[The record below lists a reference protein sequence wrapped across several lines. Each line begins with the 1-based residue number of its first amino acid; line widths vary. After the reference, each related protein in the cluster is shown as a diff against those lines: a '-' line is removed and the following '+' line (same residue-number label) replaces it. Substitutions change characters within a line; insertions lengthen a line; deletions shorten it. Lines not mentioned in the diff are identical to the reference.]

1 MRMLLTDAKPY
12 DREFFNRANA
22 RHGFEIVYLESKLS
36 PETAPLA
43 RGCEAVCAFV
53 NDKVTAPVI
62 DLLAGQ
68 GVRLLALRC
77 AGYNNVDFKACFG
90 RLRVVR
96 VPAYSPHAVAEHA
109 VALLMTLNRNLHRA
123 VQRTRDGNFQ
133 LQGLLGFD
141 LFGKTAG
148 IVGTGRIG
156 RIAAEILKGVG
167 MRVLCSDPQPDA
179 AWAVQAG
186 VEYVQLEHL
195 YRESRVISLHCPLTP
210 TNRHMIHR
218 ETLALMQDGVI
229 LINTGRGPL
238 IHTADLIEAIKA
250 RKVGGAALDVYEEE
264 EQYFFEDF
272 SNEVIADDVL
282 ARLLGFPNVL
292 VTAHQAFFTREAL
305 TAIAETT
312 LGSVAAYARG
322 EALLEHEICYQ
333 CHPERCARKQGLPC
347 FTLPPAGGGAS

>member
-1 MRMLLTDAKPY
+1 MRILLTDAKPY

-22 RHGFEIVYLESKLS
+22 AHGFEIVYVEGKLT
-36 PETAPLA
+36 PETALMA
-43 RGCEAVCAFV
+43 TGCETVCSFV
-53 NDKVTAPVI
+53 NDKI
-62 DLLAGQ
+62 DTTVVEVLAKA
-68 GVRLLALRC
+68 GVKLLALRC

-90 RLRVVR
+90 RIHVVR

-133 LQGLLGFD
+133 LNGLLGFD
-141 LFGKTAG
+141 LHGKTAG

-156 RIAAEILKGVG
+156 RIAAEILRGIG
-167 MRVLCSDPQPDA
+167 MRVLCFDPFPDA
-179 AWAVQAG
+179 AWALRSG
-186 VEYVQLEHL
+186 CEYVQLDQL

-210 TNRHMIHR
+210 ENRHMINR
-218 ETLALMQDGVI
+218 ETLAVMQDGVV

-238 IHTADLIEAIKA
+238 IHTADLVEALKK

-264 EQYFFEDF
+264 EHYFFEDF
-272 SNEVIADDVL
+272 SNEVITDDVL
-282 ARLLGFPNVL
+282 MRLLSFPNVI

-312 LGSVAAYARG
+312 LGSVASFARG
-322 EALLEHEICYQ
+322 DELLEHEICYQ
-333 CHPERCARKQGLPC
+333 CSKGTCLRKLGKAC
-347 FTLPPAGGGAS
+347 FPLR

>member
-1 MRMLLTDAKPY
+1 MRILLTDAKPY

-36 PETAPLA
+36 LDTAPLA
-43 RGCEAVCAFV
+43 RGCEAVCVFV

-62 DLLAGQ
+62 DLLVRQ

-133 LQGLLGFD
+133 LQGLLGVD
-141 LFGKTAG
+141 LCGKTAG

-156 RIAAEILKGVG
+156 RVAAQSLKGIG

-179 AWAVQAG
+179 DWAAQAG
-186 VEYVQLEHL
+186 VEYVPLERL

-210 TNRHMIHR
+210 ETRHMINR
-218 ETLALMQDGVI
+218 GTLAMMQDGVI

-238 IHTADLIEAIKA
+238 IHTAALIESIKA
-250 RKVGGAALDVYEEE
+250 HKVGGAALDVYEEE

-272 SNEVIADDVL
+272 SNEVIADDML

-312 LGSVAAYARG
+312 LGSVAAHARG
-322 EALLEHEICYQ
+322 EALLKHEICYQ
-333 CHPERCARKQGLPC
+333 CHSERCARKQGLPC
-347 FTLPPAGGGAS
+347 FPLPPAGGGAP